1 MSRLIYLFILKP
13 LSLLPLEKLYYLSN
27 FIFFLI
33 YYLFGYRKK
42 VVLDN
47 LRRSFPEK
55 DENEIHQLAKK
66 FYVHL
71 ADLVVESIK
80 LFSISKEE
88 IISRYKFINPE
99 LLDRYYDQKKS
110 LIIAGSHYN
119 NWEMAAVGLN
129 TQMKHQAA
137 GIYTPMTNP
146 YFERIFRKSRGKYGI
161 VLVRKNEVKE
171 FFNTYRDQ
179 LTATVFAVD
188 QSPSLHTKRVYWTNF
203 LNQDTPVMFG
213 TEKYAKSLNFP
224 VLFVSVTKV
233 RRGFYEVFFE
243 VLVEDP
249 KSCKHGEITELH
261 TRYLEKII
269 NKNPEYWLWTH
280 KRWKRKRSDFQP
292 D

>member
-1 MSRLIYLFILKP
+1 M
-13 LSLLPLEKLYYLSN
+13 
-27 FIFFLI
+27 
-33 YYLFGYRKK
+33 
-42 VVLDN
+42 
-47 LRRSFPEK
+47 
-55 DENEIHQLAKK
+55 AKK

>member
-1 MSRLIYLFILKP
+1 MSRLIYIFILKP

-42 VVLDN
+42 VVMDN

-171 FFNTYRDQ
+171 FFNAYRDQ

-249 KSCKHGEITELH
+249 KSCKYGEITELH